1 MFILSA
7 TEDNSK
13 KTTEENDVIDKDTLI
28 YIGAGAGLLGLV
40 GVLAMAGMGW
50 MKEQDQ
56 EKKRIAMQKQQLD
69 MAQRALQQRQ
79 RQRPPE
85 AGWPNP
91 IPNNTVSPI
100 MELPSEEREEEDQ
113 FVGYRNPPP
122 PTAYNTNEQK
132 FLVSDDIPLNNY
144 QNYPVINP
152 NASPQ
157 QIGSKI
163 SRVMSMDGANV
174 PVQPQQQPQQIRS
187 TSSGDDAEDFSD
199 LFN

>member
-1 MFILSA
+1 LSA
-7 TEDNSK
+7 AEDNSK
-13 KTTEENDVIDKDTLI
+13 KEDNEFIDKDTLI
-28 YIGAGAGLLGLV
+28 YAGVGLGGLALAS
-40 GVLAMAGMGW
+40 VLAMVGMNW
-50 MKEQDQ
+50 MKDED
-56 EKKRIAMQKQQLD
+56 EKKRKLALQKQQLD
-69 MAQRALQQRQ
+69 MAQRALRDRQ
-79 RQRPPE
+79 NRQRPPE

-174 PVQPQQQPQQIRS
+174 PVQPQQPPQQVRQ
-187 TSSGDDAEDFSD
+187 SSGDDAEDFSD

>member
-1 MFILSA
+1 MKD
-7 TEDNSK
+7 ED
-13 KTTEENDVIDKDTLI
+13 
-28 YIGAGAGLLGLV
+28 
-40 GVLAMAGMGW
+40 
-50 MKEQDQ
+50 
-56 EKKRIAMQKQQLD
+56 EKKRKLALQKQQLD

-79 RQRPPE
+79 NRQRPPE

-100 MELPSEEREEEDQ
+100 MELPSENNREEEEQ
-113 FVGYRNPPP
+113 FVGYRNPP

-132 FLVSDDIPLNNY
+132 FLVSDDIQQTTLNNY

-174 PVQPQQQPQQIRS
+174 PVQSQQPPQQIRS
-187 TSSGDDAEDFSD
+187 SSGDDAEDFSD

>member
-1 MFILSA
+1 LSA
-7 TEDNSK
+7 ASEDNSK

-56 EKKRIAMQKQQLD
+56 EKKRIAIQKQQLD

-79 RQRPPE
+79 RQKPPE

-174 PVQPQQQPQQIRS
+174 PVQQSQPQQIRS
-187 TSSGDDAEDFSD
+187 SSSGDDAEDFSD

>member
-1 MFILSA
+1 MSS
-7 TEDNSK
+7 TEDTK
-13 KTTEENDVIDKDTLI
+13 KEDEFIDKDTLI
-28 YIGAGAGLLGLV
+28 YLGAGAGGLALI
-40 GVLAMAGMGW
+40 GVLAMVGMNW

-56 EKKRIAMQKQQLD
+56 EKKKIALQKQQLD
-69 MAQRALQQRQ
+69 IAQRALQNRQ

-100 MELPSEEREEEDQ
+100 MELPSEEKEEDQ
-113 FVGYRNPPP
+113 FVGYRQPPA
-122 PTAYNTNEQK
+122 TAYAAGNEQK
-132 FLVSDDIPLNNY
+132 FLVSEDPI
-144 QNYPVINP
+144 QQHNYPVINP

-163 SRVMSMDGANV
+163 SRVMNFDGSNV
-174 PVQPQQQPQQIRS
+174 PPQIQQPVQQPRS
-187 TSSGDDAEDFSD
+187 SSDDEDFSD

>member
-1 MFILSA
+1 LSA
-7 TEDNSK
+7 ASEDNSK
-13 KTTEENDVIDKDTLI
+13 KEDNEFIDKDTLI
-28 YIGAGAGLLGLV
+28 YAGVGLGGLALAS
-40 GVLAMAGMGW
+40 VLAMVGMNW
-50 MKEQDQ
+50 MKDED
-56 EKKRIAMQKQQLD
+56 EKKRKLALQKQQLD
-69 MAQRALQQRQ
+69 MAQRALQNRQ

-100 MELPSEEREEEDQ
+100 MELPSEEREEEEQ

-163 SRVMSMDGANV
+163 SRVMSMDGVNV
-174 PVQPQQQPQQIRS
+174 SVQQSQQQPVRS
-187 TSSGDDAEDFSD
+187 SSGDDAEDFSD

>member
-1 MFILSA
+1 LSA
-7 TEDNSK
+7 AEDNSK
-13 KTTEENDVIDKDTLI
+13 KEDTNEFIDKDTLI
-28 YIGAGAGLLGLV
+28 YAGVGLGGLALAS
-40 GVLAMAGMGW
+40 VLAMVGMNW
-50 MKEQDQ
+50 MKDED
-56 EKKRIAMQKQQLD
+56 EKKRKLALQKQQLD
-69 MAQRALQQRQ
+69 MAQRALRDRQ
-79 RQRPPE
+79 NRQRPPE

-100 MELPSEEREEEDQ
+100 MELPSEEEREEEEQ
-113 FVGYRNPPP
+113 FVGYRNPPH

-152 NASPQ
+152 NAPPQ

-174 PVQPQQQPQQIRS
+174 PVQQQQPQQIRS
-187 TSSGDDAEDFSD
+187 SSGDDAEDFSD

>member
-1 MFILSA
+1 LSA
-7 TEDNSK
+7 AEDNSK
-13 KTTEENDVIDKDTLI
+13 KTEDNEFIDKDTLI
-28 YIGAGAGLLGLV
+28 YAGVGLGGLALAS
-40 GVLAMAGMGW
+40 VLAMVGMNW
-50 MKEQDQ
+50 MKDED
-56 EKKRIAMQKQQLD
+56 EKKRKLALQKQQLD
-69 MAQRALQQRQ
+69 MAQRALRDRQ
-79 RQRPPE
+79 NRQRPPE

-174 PVQPQQQPQQIRS
+174 PVQQSQPQQIRS
-187 TSSGDDAEDFSD
+187 SSSGDDAEDFSD

>member
-1 MFILSA
+1 LSA
-7 TEDNSK
+7 AEDSK
-13 KTTEENDVIDKDTLI
+13 KTSEDTNEFIDKDTLI
-28 YIGAGAGLLGLV
+28 YAGVGLGGLALAS
-40 GVLAMAGMGW
+40 VLAMVGMNW
-50 MKEQDQ
+50 MKDED
-56 EKKRIAMQKQQLD
+56 EKKRKLALQKQQLD

-79 RQRPPE
+79 NRQRPPE

-100 MELPSEEREEEDQ
+100 MELPSEEEREEEQ

-174 PVQPQQQPQQIRS
+174 PVQQSQPQQIRS
-187 TSSGDDAEDFSD
+187 SSGDDAEDFSD